1 MTAHRAQIMDFSSDL
16 HPAKVTFK
24 VLTCNTFAS
33 YSNLCRKS
41 NVRPASRFGTIRVTP
56 SPREGS
62 SETIGPSRKGD

>member
-1 MTAHRAQIMDFSSDL
+1 MTAHRAQIMDFSSDV

-33 YSNLCRKS
+33 YSNLCRT
-41 NVRPASRFGTIRVTP
+41 SRFGTIRVTP